1 MRPHV
6 EVLARSLLRE
16 GDILVDESSPP
27 NVAKGYVGRAFCPT
41 TRARRVLERAG
52 AELLACPPHAVLRE
66 VNGRAFCAGL
76 GQTLEGA
83 ELVVDL
89 DAALRKLATSPPPEI
104 ATAWRAK
111 RVFGMAGRGQRVIT
125 PVAPAAMA
133 EADRSFLRAAM
144 ALGGVQIEPQVSVV
158 REFGLHGMIDAAGT
172 FALGKIVVQR
182 CDAHGQWLETTLAT
196 VSEASH
202 VEDKLRASATTVAEA
217 LHRAGYFGPFGIDA
231 FTYRDTAGEE
241 RLQPRTEINAR
252 YSMGF
257 AVGFGSPCA

>member
-27 NVAKGYVGRAFCPT
+27 NVAKGYIGRAFCPT
-41 TRARRVLERAG
+41 ARARRVLERAG
-52 AELLACPPHAVLRE
+52 ADLLACPPHAVLRE

-89 DAALRKLATSPPPEI
+89 DAALRKLATTPPPDI

-111 RVFGMAGRGQRVIT
+111 RVFGMAGRGQRVI
-125 PVAPAAMA
+125 APASPAVMT

-144 ALGGVQIEPQVSVV
+144 ALGGVQIEPQVTVV

-172 FALGKIVVQR
+172 FALGKVVVQR
-182 CDAHGQWLETTLAT
+182 CDARGQWLETTLAT
-196 VSEASH
+196 ASEASH
-202 VEDKLRASATTVAEA
+202 VEALRASATTVAEA

-231 FTYRDTAGEE
+231 FIYRDAAGEE

-257 AVGFGSPCA
+257 AVGFGGLAA